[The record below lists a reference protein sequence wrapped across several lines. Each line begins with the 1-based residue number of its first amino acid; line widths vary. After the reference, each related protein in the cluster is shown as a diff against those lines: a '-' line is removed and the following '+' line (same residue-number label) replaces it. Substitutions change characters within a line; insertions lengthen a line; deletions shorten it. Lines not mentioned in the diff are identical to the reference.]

1 MSCER
6 CGSGAQGRLCAECEM
21 MDRVEHNH
29 EHLTSDADSD
39 ESDRPAEPHDVT
51 AWGADDE

>member
-21 MDRVEHNH
+21 MDRVERNH
-29 EHLTSDADSD
+29 AHLLR
-39 ESDRPAEPHDVT
+39 EEEE
-51 AWGADDE
+51 GDDE

>member
-21 MDRVEHNH
+21 MDRVERNH
-29 EHLTSDADSD
+29 EHLL
-39 ESDRPAEPHDVT
+39 
-51 AWGADDE
+51 GDDEEGEGDA

>member
-21 MDRVEHNH
+21 MDRVERNNA
-29 EHLTSDADSD
+29 HLLGD
-39 ESDRPAEPHDVT
+39 
-51 AWGADDE
+51 DDEEEEDDA